1 MTFEVICKQGNGE
14 SSALAQ
20 QVKYVFFFMLV
31 RLVLFANIKL
41 GIRIIDI
48 KFQNLINMQN
58 KTTTKK
64 LNALSNPTISLG
76 PVTVHGC
83 LLNIHIELID
93 IWMNAAMDVTNETQT
108 VRPNRI
114 RKDVYIRTLMDVMYN
129 SCPSKRSQSAIC

>member
-1 MTFEVICKQGNGE
+1 
-14 SSALAQ
+14 
-20 QVKYVFFFMLV
+20 
-31 RLVLFANIKL
+31 
-41 GIRIIDI
+41 
-48 KFQNLINMQN
+48 MQN

-114 RKDVYIRTLMDVMYN
+114 RKDVYIITLMDVMYN

>member
-31 RLVLFANIKL
+31 RLVFFANIKL
-41 GIRIIDI
+41 GIRI
-48 KFQNLINMQN
+48 
-58 KTTTKK
+58 
-64 LNALSNPTISLG
+64 
-76 PVTVHGC
+76 
-83 LLNIHIELID
+83 ID

-114 RKDVYIRTLMDVMYN
+114 RKDVYIITLMDVMYN

>member
-14 SSALAQ
+14 SSALGQ

-114 RKDVYIRTLMDVMYN
+114 RKDVYIITLMDVMYN